1 MNKARQIDMAY
12 DGLMGFPISNMY
24 TVQTDACRQFVD
36 VSHFKQRK
44 KKKRER
50 ETKWNNNR

>member
-1 MNKARQIDMAY
+1 MEMNKARQIDMAY

-50 ETKWNNNR
+50 D